1 MPAIPEV
8 EEQIT
13 PVVTKI
19 GPYAIKKTG
28 VQKLIVNPKWS
39 LKRVEMGVQ
48 GVLRHNCGCNQRL
61 PQLSGK
67 VEKEYSL
74 LKFAKLSG
82 IMPLIW
88 RGNFSPAKPM
98 HEGDLDSQPTFKMEV
113 LEDAEGPPTGKNKA
127 TGQKES
133 LEAKNSR
140 KQILEERHKGHV
152 MDQKS
157 VQKEELPGGSSCSV
171 AASAAERKEM
181 ADTNTVTDADK
192 ARAVK
197 EKVKVKEK
205 EKEKEKE
212 TKPEEVKPPKQV
224 GPEKEEAAAK
234 AKTKETISEAGTAQ
248 ASAKPEFCPTDWTD
262 IKKFA
267 LKGDTLSMDPKG
279 IAMPVTYDAHDANP
293 KWERL
298 DREVIRDLMKA
309 IRDNGLGS
317 PYFKQLLKGTF
328 SIYDLTPFDLR
339 SLATMI
345 LSDSQFIL
353 WEAKWRKIL
362 NDYRIKYQ
370 GGANAGF
377 TVAQLAGDPP
387 LDSAARQ
394 ASFLPRGVLTDLKD
408 AARKAMV
415 QIPPAG
421 VTESLFTDVKQG
433 PSEPFA
439 SFIDRLTQAVD
450 RQVIDE
456 GVKSHLIRCLAF
468 ANANPEC
475 KRVISAMPG
484 QPTMAEILEACS
496 KSEDAI
502 VVSGPGD
509 DAPRF
514 AFSIPSVNREEPLQR
529 YHWVVLPQ
537 GLKNSPT
544 ICQWFVAQALCPARE
559 KHPGAKIIHYMDDL
573 LIAAP
578 TQQELQRA
586 RDYVITEV
594 QNAGLEISTSK
605 IQEIAPWKYLG
616 WKITEQTV
624 KPQKIEIR
632 TEVNNL
638 QDLQQLLGEVNWMR
652 SILGITNDE
661 LEPLFNLLKGDS
673 NIKSHRSLTPEAR
686 EALEKIA
693 GALQQRQAHRF
704 VTSLPFFLAV
714 LGEKIQLYGLIF
726 QWDSSQ
732 KDPLLILEWIFLS
745 YRSPRTILSSLEM
758 IAQIII
764 KARTRLQTMAG
775 KDFKTIYLPLKKD
788 YFDWALQ
795 KSEDLQ
801 IALLDYSGV
810 CTIHFP
816 SHKLLKA
823 KLSFRE
829 KPKISEVPLDAIT
842 VFTDG
847 SGKTHKSAFASLGMP
862 QEIKTDNG
870 PTYIGKVLDKFLK
883 RWGVHHTFGIPHSP
897 TEPTPPI
904 IRHFSNSTRAK
915 LKENPLVLVR
925 NPETG
930 QIEGPFKLI
939 TWGKGYACVS
949 TAVGPKWLAARHVK
963 PYRVQMQA
971 ETDPKTG
978 GREVGT
984 QT

>member
-1 MPAIPEV
+1 MGREV
-8 EEQIT
+8 GSGFLVGVTVALTTLKLTWKTDNPVWVDQWPLERKKLSALKNLVREQLEKGHIVPT
-13 PVVTKI
+13 NSPWNSPVFVVRKKAPGSWRLLHDLRKI
-19 GPYAIKKTG
+19 NEVIE
-28 VQKLIVNPKWS
+28 
-39 LKRVEMGVQ
+39 EMGPLQ
-48 GVLRHNCGCNQRL
+48 LGL
-61 PQLSGK
+61 PS
-67 VEKEYSL
+67 
-74 LKFAKLSG
+74 
-82 IMPLIW
+82 
-88 RGNFSPAKPM
+88 
-98 HEGDLDSQPTFKMEV
+98 
-113 LEDAEGPPTGKNKA
+113 
-127 TGQKES
+127 
-133 LEAKNSR
+133 
-140 KQILEERHKGHV
+140 
-152 MDQKS
+152 
-157 VQKEELPGGSSCSV
+157 
-171 AASAAERKEM
+171 
-181 ADTNTVTDADK
+181 
-192 ARAVK
+192 
-197 EKVKVKEK
+197 
-205 EKEKEKE
+205 
-212 TKPEEVKPPKQV
+212 
-224 GPEKEEAAAK
+224 
-234 AKTKETISEAGTAQ
+234 
-248 ASAKPEFCPTDWTD
+248 
-262 IKKFA
+262 
-267 LKGDTLSMDPKG
+267 LSMIPRDWP
-279 IAMPVTYDAHDANP
+279 
-293 KWERL
+293 L
-298 DREVIRDLMKA
+298 VI
-309 IRDNGLGS
+309 I
-317 PYFKQLLKGTF
+317 
-328 SIYDLTPFDLR
+328 
-339 SLATMI
+339 
-345 LSDSQFIL
+345 
-353 WEAKWRKIL
+353 
-362 NDYRIKYQ
+362 
-370 GGANAGF
+370 
-377 TVAQLAGDPP
+377 
-387 LDSAARQ
+387 
-394 ASFLPRGVLTDLKD
+394 DLKD
-408 AARKAMV
+408 CFFS
-415 QIPPAG
+415 IPLHP
-421 VTESLFTDVKQG
+421 
-433 PSEPFA
+433 
-439 SFIDRLTQAVD
+439 
-450 RQVIDE
+450 
-456 GVKSHLIRCLAF
+456 
-468 ANANPEC
+468 
-475 KRVISAMPG
+475 
-484 QPTMAEILEACS
+484 
-496 KSEDAI
+496 
-502 VVSGPGD
+502 D

-544 ICQWFVAQALCPARE
+544 ICQWFVARALCPARE

-586 RDYVITEV
+586 RDCVITEV

-661 LEPLFNLLKGDS
+661 LAPLFNLLKGDS

-775 KDFKTIYLPLKKD
+775 KDFTTIYLPLKKD
-788 YFDWALQ
+788 YLDWALQ

-816 SHKLLKA
+816 SHRLLKA

-847 SGKTHKSAFASLGMP
+847 SGKTHKSAFASLGVP

-963 PYRVQMQA
+963 PYRVQTQA

-978 GREVGT
+978 GREVDT

>member
-1 MPAIPEV
+1 MIPRD
-8 EEQIT
+8 
-13 PVVTKI
+13 
-19 GPYAIKKTG
+19 
-28 VQKLIVNPKWS
+28 W
-39 LKRVEMGVQ
+39 
-48 GVLRHNCGCNQRL
+48 
-61 PQLSGK
+61 
-67 VEKEYSL
+67 
-74 LKFAKLSG
+74 
-82 IMPLIW
+82 PL
-88 RGNFSPAKPM
+88 
-98 HEGDLDSQPTFKMEV
+98 
-113 LEDAEGPPTGKNKA
+113 
-127 TGQKES
+127 
-133 LEAKNSR
+133 
-140 KQILEERHKGHV
+140 
-152 MDQKS
+152 
-157 VQKEELPGGSSCSV
+157 
-171 AASAAERKEM
+171 
-181 ADTNTVTDADK
+181 
-192 ARAVK
+192 
-197 EKVKVKEK
+197 
-205 EKEKEKE
+205 
-212 TKPEEVKPPKQV
+212 
-224 GPEKEEAAAK
+224 
-234 AKTKETISEAGTAQ
+234 
-248 ASAKPEFCPTDWTD
+248 
-262 IKKFA
+262 
-267 LKGDTLSMDPKG
+267 
-279 IAMPVTYDAHDANP
+279 
-293 KWERL
+293 
-298 DREVIRDLMKA
+298 VI
-309 IRDNGLGS
+309 I
-317 PYFKQLLKGTF
+317 
-328 SIYDLTPFDLR
+328 
-339 SLATMI
+339 
-345 LSDSQFIL
+345 
-353 WEAKWRKIL
+353 
-362 NDYRIKYQ
+362 
-370 GGANAGF
+370 
-377 TVAQLAGDPP
+377 
-387 LDSAARQ
+387 
-394 ASFLPRGVLTDLKD
+394 DLKD
-408 AARKAMV
+408 CFFS
-415 QIPPAG
+415 IPLHP
-421 VTESLFTDVKQG
+421 
-433 PSEPFA
+433 
-439 SFIDRLTQAVD
+439 
-450 RQVIDE
+450 
-456 GVKSHLIRCLAF
+456 
-468 ANANPEC
+468 
-475 KRVISAMPG
+475 
-484 QPTMAEILEACS
+484 
-496 KSEDAI
+496 
-502 VVSGPGD
+502 D

-544 ICQWFVAQALCPARE
+544 ICQWCVARALCPARE
-559 KHPGAKIIHYMDDL
+559 KHPRAKIIHYMDDL

-586 RDYVITEV
+586 RDCVITEV

-638 QDLQQLLGEVNWMR
+638 QDLQQLLGEVSWMR

-661 LEPLFNLLKGDS
+661 LAPLFNLLKGDS

-801 IALLDYSGV
+801 IALLDYPGV

-847 SGKTHKSAFASLGMP
+847 SGKTHKSVSTWQDDITG
-862 QEIKTDNG
+862 EWKSD
-870 PTYIGKVLDKFLK
+870 
-883 RWGVHHTFGIPHSP
+883 
-897 TEPTPPI
+897 
-904 IRHFSNSTRAK
+904 IRI
-915 LKENPLVLVR
+915 V
-925 NPETG
+925 
-930 QIEGPFKLI
+930 QGPFKLI
-939 TWGKGYACVS
+939 TWGKGFACVF
-949 TAVGPKWLAARHVK
+949 TAVGLAARHVK
-963 PYRVQMQA
+963 PYRVQTQA